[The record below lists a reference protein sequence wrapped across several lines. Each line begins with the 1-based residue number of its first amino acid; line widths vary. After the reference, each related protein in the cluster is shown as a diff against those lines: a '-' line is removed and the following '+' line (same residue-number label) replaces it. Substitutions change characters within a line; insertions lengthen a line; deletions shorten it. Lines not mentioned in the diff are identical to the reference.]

1 MEKVLFKEEQRFTQW
16 WLWLIM
22 VCSLLAIVIP
32 ILNEWNSSTIKT
44 NSESTLRLLL
54 YGGLAI
60 IFVLVMMLVLLVSK
74 LKTKIRNDGLY
85 VAFPPLRKKW
95 KLISANEIE
104 RFELRTY
111 LAIKEY
117 GGYGIKK
124 RRKYGQAYTVS
135 GNVGLQLYFKNGKKL
150 LIGTQKKQ
158 AIEYAMNKLMNEVS

>member
-1 MEKVLFKEEQRFTQW
+1 
-16 WLWLIM
+16 
-22 VCSLLAIVIP
+22 
-32 ILNEWNSSTIKT
+32 
-44 NSESTLRLLL
+44 
-54 YGGLAI
+54 
-60 IFVLVMMLVLLVSK
+60 MMLVLLVSK
-74 LKTKIRNDGLY
+74 LKKKIRNDGLY